1 METFPQRPV
10 RDVVGRLMCQ
20 YVDGFLPMLD
30 KFVSSNILAL
40 RYSYVC

>member
-10 RDVVGRLMCQ
+10 RDVVGRLMFQ
-20 YVDGFLPMLD
+20 SVDGLPMLD